1 MRLLRRYFLKEFFKF
16 FILSLLSL
24 TVVFLLVEFFDKVDE
39 FYPRRP
45 PIYLVIWYLLLL
57 APKFLLFASPMA
69 ALLSI
74 LLILG
79 MATKWKEIVAI
90 KASGGSLKK
99 LFSSF
104 LILGIVVTFATLILG
119 ETIAP
124 MASRKASYIRNVK
137 ILKKTPKSTFKEGA
151 LWLIGLDSSLIHI
164 KAFAGDEE
172 RASEVSIFRFGKDF
186 RIKQR
191 IEASEAVWTGEKWIL
206 NDVIIFD
213 LNSGNTTKHKS
224 LPFPFLEEPKIFKEE
239 LKKQDEM
246 NFIELYSYYKR
257 LESAGFKNLRY
268 LVDLY
273 GKLAYPTINFVMFIF
288 GVALALSGT
297 GTGGG
302 LRAAGLGIAISL
314 LYWLIYSISMSLGYA
329 GKLPPWFAP
338 WVGPVV
344 FGAAGIYTFSKIRE

>member
-1 MRLLRRYFLKEFFKF
+1 MRILRRYFLKEFFKF
-16 FILSLLSL
+16 FILSLLSI
-24 TVVFLLVEFFDKVDE
+24 TVVFLLVEFFNRVDD
-39 FYPRRP
+39 FYPKRP
-45 PIYLVIWYLLLL
+45 PVYLVIWYLLLL
-57 APKFLLFASPMA
+57 VPEFLFFVSPLA

-74 LLILG
+74 LLTLG
-79 MATKWKEIVAI
+79 MATRWKEIVAI

-104 LILGIVVTFATLILG
+104 LILGIVLTFATLILG

-124 MASRKASYIRNVK
+124 MTNREASYIRNVK
-137 ILKKTPKSTFKEGA
+137 ILEKTPKIIFKEA
-151 LWLIGLDSSLIHI
+151 DLWLIGLDRSLIRI
-164 KAFAGDEE
+164 KAFAGDKG
-172 RASEVSIFRFGKDF
+172 RVSGVSIFRFGKDF

-191 IEASEAVWTGEKWIL
+191 IEASEAVWTGKEWIL
-206 NDVIIFD
+206 NDVITFD

-224 LPFPFLEEPKIFKEE
+224 LPFPFLEEPKLFKEA

-246 NFIELYSYYKR
+246 NFIELYNYSKR

-273 GKLAYPTINFVMFIF
+273 GKLAYPTINFVMLIF
-288 GVALALSGT
+288 GVALALG

-302 LRAAGLGIAISL
+302 LRAVGMGIAISL
-314 LYWLIYSISMSLGYA
+314 LYWFIYSISMSLGYA

-338 WVGPVV
+338 FVGPLI
-344 FGAAGIYTFSKIRE
+344 FGAAGIYTFLKIRE